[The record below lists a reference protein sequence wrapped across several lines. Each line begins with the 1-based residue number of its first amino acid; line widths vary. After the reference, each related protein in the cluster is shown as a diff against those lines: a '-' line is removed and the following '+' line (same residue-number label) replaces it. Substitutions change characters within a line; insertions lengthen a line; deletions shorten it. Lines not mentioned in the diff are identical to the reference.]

1 MNIYKEIY
9 GETQEGKRVFQY
21 TMTNSKGM
29 KVSVL
34 NLGGIITRV
43 LVPDRSGSFENV
55 VLTLNSLGDYEDN
68 TAYIGCVVGRYAGR
82 IKDGAI
88 TIDGKEYYRLDKN
101 DGENSLHGG
110 FKGLNK
116 VIWDVEERVEDSFCE
131 LKLSYLSRDGEGGF
145 PGNVKI
151 DLLYKVYE
159 DNSLEIS
166 YEAIS
171 DKQTAIS
178 LTNHSYFNLSGDI
191 EAVMEHNLWINN
203 PFLLEVGE
211 DMIVGDRIIDLRHY
225 GLRDEKNKRVRD
237 YIEVLEKVS
246 RFRGI
251 DHPFI
256 VGRTDSCDLAL
267 AVEYKHR
274 DSGRSLLVYTD
285 MPYINIYS
293 GNFLDKNI
301 LLKGGREAIQYGGI
315 CFETQEQPNGPHNQ
329 DLGYK
334 FLEANELYKG
344 TTVFKFIT
352 K

>member
-9 GETQEGKRVFQY
+9 GETQGGKRVFQY
-21 TMTNSKGM
+21 TMTNFKGM

-34 NLGGIITRV
+34 NLGGIITKA
-43 LVPDRSGSFENV
+43 LVPDRNGSFENV
-55 VLTLNSLGDYEDN
+55 VLTLNSLRDYEDN
-68 TAYIGCVVGRYAGR
+68 SAYIGCVVGRYAGR

-88 TIDGKEYYRLDKN
+88 TIDSKEYRLDRN

-131 LKLSYLSRDGEGGF
+131 LKLTYLSRDGEGGF
-145 PGNVKI
+145 PGSVKI
-151 DLLYKVYE
+151 DLLYRLYE

-171 DKQTAIS
+171 DKKTAIS

-191 EAVMEHNLWINN
+191 EPVMEHNLWINN
-203 PFLLEVGE
+203 PYLLEVGE
-211 DMIVGDRIIDLRHY
+211 GMIVGDRIIDLTHY
-225 GLRDEKNKRVRD
+225 GLGDEKNKRVRD

-246 RFRGI
+246 SFRGI

-256 VGRTDSCDLAL
+256 VNRIDLCDLAL
-267 AVEYKHR
+267 AAEYQHR
-274 DSGRSLLVYTD
+274 DSGRSLSVYTD

-293 GNFLDKNI
+293 GNFLHKNI
-301 LLKGGREAIQYGGI
+301 LLKGGKEAIQYGGI
-315 CFETQEQPNGPHNQ
+315 CFCFSS
-329 DLGYK
+329 L
-334 FLEANELYKG
+334 
-344 TTVFKFIT
+344 
-352 K
+352 